1 MFAANQN
8 QSDKGAGHERGFV
21 SCEKCNSP
29 IAVQHPNNVSIEFSV
44 PCTKCGHRGIYF
56 KRMLMAE
63 NPANRRG

>member
-1 MFAANQN
+1 MFAGQQN
-8 QSDKGAGHERGFV
+8 QFRKGADQERGFV

-29 IAVQHPNNVSIEFSV
+29 IAVQRPNNVSIEFSV

-63 NPANRRG
+63 NPDNRH

>member
-1 MFAANQN
+1 MFAGQQN
-8 QSDKGAGHERGFV
+8 QFRKGADQERGFV

-29 IAVQHPNNVSIEFSV
+29 IAVQRPNNVSIEFSV

-63 NPANRRG
+63 NPANRR